1 MFNKKIL
8 QTTALAIRGA
18 LIIKISGGTA
28 QKSVAEQSLTATEIQ
43 SHRGRYYQHDHKRQS
58 TCMSRLPF

>member
-18 LIIKISGGTA
+18 LIIEVSGGTA

-43 SHRGRYYQHDHKRQS
+43 SHRGRYTITNMIIKG
-58 TCMSRLPF
+58 SRLA